1 MLILLPLLAKLSPD
15 QRVILGRTLVILGV
29 IFLAVGFTG
38 HPWLVVLSA
47 CGLLR
52 ARGGVAAGMTRP
64 QRTAERW
71 GEADRCRR
79 LLLPRG

>member
-47 CGLLR
+47 CGLLLGIASLASAWWSR
-52 ARGGVAAGMTRP
+52 RRHD
-64 QRTAERW
+64 TAS
-71 GEADRCRR
+71 ANS
-79 LLLPRG
+79 